1 MKANMS
7 LGQFRAE
14 ILAYSS
20 FQLTFDD
27 PLSPLSFSAMFDHA
41 AVVLSASPYIALKN
55 STGYLCLSHIQA
67 IKKRGKTEGH
77 QSYIFLCGDLTLSDD
92 PTPVKYVLNCA

>member
-14 ILAYSS
+14 ITSYNS
-20 FQLTFDD
+20 FQLMFDD
-27 PLSPLSFSAMFDHA
+27 PLSPLTFSVLFDHA

-67 IKKRGKTEGH
+67 IKKRGKTDGY
-77 QSYIFLCGDLTLSDD
+77 QSYIFICGDFSLSDAE
-92 PTPVKYVLNCA
+92 TPVKYVLNCA

>member
-14 ILAYSS
+14 IGSYSS

-27 PLSPLSFSAMFDHA
+27 PLSPLTFSTLYDHA
-41 AVVLSASPYIALKN
+41 AVILSASPYIALKN
-55 STGYLCLSHIQA
+55 SAGRLCLSHIQA
-67 IKKRGKTEGH
+67 IKKRGKTEGY
-77 QSYIFLCGDLTLSDD
+77 QSYIFLCNDFSPTND
-92 PTPVKYVLNCA
+92 PISVKYILNCA

>member
-14 ILAYSS
+14 IVAYNS

-27 PLSPLSFSAMFDHA
+27 PLNPLTFSARFDHA
-41 AVVLSASPYIALKN
+41 TVVLSASPYIALKN
-55 STGYLCLSHIQA
+55 SDGYLCLSHIQA
-67 IKKRGKTEGH
+67 IKKRRKTGGY
-77 QSYIFLCGDLTLSDD
+77 QSYTFICGDFSLSDT
-92 PTPVKYVLNCA
+92 PIPVKYVLNCA

>member
-14 ILAYSS
+14 IGAYSS

-27 PLSPLSFSAMFDHA
+27 PLSPLTFSVLFDR
-41 AVVLSASPYIALKN
+41 AVVILSASPYIALKN
-55 STGYLCLSHIQA
+55 SAGNLCLSHIQA
-67 IKKRGKTEGH
+67 IKKRGKTEGY
-77 QSYIFLCGDLTLSDD
+77 QSYIFLCNDFTSSND
-92 PTPVKYVLNCA
+92 PISVKYVLNCA